1 VTAGYTP
8 GMTANPVPVTP
19 ELHAYILDH
28 SSPRDEVQ
36 HWLIERTALLGPVS
50 RFQIAPEQGILLTM
64 LTRLTRARVAVEIGT
79 FTGYSS
85 ICIARGLAGGG
96 RLICCD
102 ISEEWTA
109 IAREAWA
116 RTGLTDRMD
125 LRIGPALETVGALP
139 ESEHIDFA
147 FVDADKKP
155 YWEYYSA
162 LITRL
167 RPGGVIAFDNVFRN
181 GDVVDSRRAEAGRDG
196 DPDPAALHEFNG
208 RLARDERVEVVMLPI
223 ADGLTVVQKR

>member
-1 VTAGYTP
+1 
-8 GMTANPVPVTP
+8 MTATPVPITP
-19 ELHAYILDH
+19 ELHAYLLAH
-28 SSPRDEVQ
+28 TSPRDEVQ
-36 HWLIERTALLGPVS
+36 TWLIERTAELGGVA
-50 RFQIAPEQGILLTM
+50 RMQIAPEQGVLLTI
-64 LTRLTRARVAVEIGT
+64 LARLTRAEVAVEVGT

-85 ICIARGLAGGG
+85 LCIARGLAEGG

-102 ISEEWTA
+102 ISEQWTA

-116 RTGLTDRMD
+116 RAGVADRID
-125 LRIGPALETVGALP
+125 LRIAPALKTLEALP
-139 ESEHIDFA
+139 AEEHIDFA
-147 FVDADKKP
+147 FVDADKEP

-167 RPGGVIAFDNVFRN
+167 RPGGILAFDNTFRN

-196 DPDPAALHEFNG
+196 DPDPGALHVFNG
-208 RLARDERVEVVMLPI
+208 RLVADERVEVVMLPI